1 MHRKIWRD
9 NQLDNFYVPIEI
21 KDRIQELIYVLDAHY
36 GEERDVDL
44 ELGGFIAAFTDDSPS
59 DIEQYDRLL
68 QQYHL
73 DEALFEYQET
83 LLIEQSHGLKLIW
96 TETLFLCGSDYAIVI
111 VKPTWQQE
119 RR

>member
-1 MHRKIWRD
+1 MYKKIWKEEQLRD
-9 NQLDNFYVPIEI
+9 FYAPVEV
-21 KDRIQELIYVLDAHY
+21 KRRIQELIDVLCFHY
-36 GEERDVDL
+36 GAGRNVDL
-44 ELGGFIAAFTDDSPS
+44 ELGGFIAAFTDCSAS

-73 DEALFEYQET
+73 NEALFEYQET

-111 VKPTWQQE
+111 VKPAWQQE